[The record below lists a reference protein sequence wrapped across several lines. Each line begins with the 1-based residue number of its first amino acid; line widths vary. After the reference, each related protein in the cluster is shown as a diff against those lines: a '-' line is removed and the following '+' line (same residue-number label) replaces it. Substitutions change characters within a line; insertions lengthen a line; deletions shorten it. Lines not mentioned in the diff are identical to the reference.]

1 MMTPDQTSITDQKGL
16 YLRKM
21 ETMTKGEILQRIREK
36 LESNVR
42 ELESSLESLRS
53 ASNID
58 ESDTLDPEDYSQQSE
73 SRDREMAMQLQL
85 DAAHAQ
91 LARLEDFSGKKV
103 SIAESGALIETDR
116 NWFFLGIS
124 LSLNVDGKELYGVS
138 PDTPAFNP
146 MKGKSMGEVFKIGN
160 NEHRIINIC

>member
-1 MMTPDQTSITDQKGL
+1 MTTPDATSITGQKRL

-21 ETMTKGEILQRIREK
+21 KTMTKGEILQRIREK
-36 LESNVR
+36 LEGNVR

-53 ASNID
+53 ASNMD

-85 DAAHAQ
+85 DAAQAQ
-91 LARLEDFSGKKV
+91 LVRLEDFSGRKV
-103 SIAESGALIETDR
+103 SIAEPGALIETDR

-124 LSLNVDGKELYGVS
+124 MSLNVDGKELYGVS
-138 PDTPAFNP
+138 PDTPAFNA
-146 MKGKSMGEVFKIGN
+146 MKGKAIGDVFKIGN
-160 NEHRIINIC
+160 HEHRILTII